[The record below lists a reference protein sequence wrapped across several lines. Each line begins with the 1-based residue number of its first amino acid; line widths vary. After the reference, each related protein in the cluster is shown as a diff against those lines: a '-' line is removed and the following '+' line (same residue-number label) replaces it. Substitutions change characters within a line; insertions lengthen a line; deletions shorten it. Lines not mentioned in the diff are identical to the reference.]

1 MILLNASRMRCKNY
15 GGNSV
20 DVFNPALWAYE
31 GLLQLQNNMVA
42 ANQVYT
48 DFNQQ
53 LANFGDTVN
62 AQRPNDFYAKR
73 KGAND
78 DITIQDASASNVAV
92 VLNHL
97 VHQSFII
104 RDAERAKSFKDLVT
118 TFITPAARAMAQ
130 YVDQVVLGQVYQ
142 FLPNMSGTLNA
153 TPTRGGLVDVRTKMN
168 TLQVPQDGRSMLL
181 SAASEGDLLKIDDF
195 TNAQVIGDNGTAL
208 RNASLGRKY
217 GFDTLM
223 DQNVPS
229 IGTGNTIV
237 TGAVNNAAGYAAG
250 TTSLTVDG
258 LSAAITAGTFLT
270 IGGDDRPRRI
280 VSTTG
285 GATPTAMVITPALD
299 AAVADNAVI
308 TLYTPGVVATT
319 RAAGYY
325 GDVDYTGADP
335 YVGQMIAFGDST
347 TTARYSV
354 IKVGGGYITLDR
366 PLDAAITSTDK
377 INYGP
382 KGNYN
387 LALYRNAIALVN
399 RPLSTPDAPGVRSMV
414 VNNGAF
420 SMRWTTGYDMVKQG
434 QICTFDLLM
443 GVKVLDSR
451 LCVPYLGK

>member
-1 MILLNASRMRCKNY
+1 MILLNRTRRKNY
-15 GGNSV
+15 AGNSV

-48 DFNQQ
+48 DFSPQ

-78 DITIQDASASNVAV
+78 DITIQDASAANVAV

-104 RDAERAKSFKDLVT
+104 RDAEKAKSFKDLVT
-118 TFITPAARAMAQ
+118 VFIVPAARAMAQ

-142 FLPNMSGTLNA
+142 FLPNMSGTLNTA
-153 TPTRGGLVDVRTKMN
+153 PTRGGLVDVRTKMN

-229 IGTGNTIV
+229 IGSGNTTVI
-237 TGAVNNAAGYAAG
+237 GAINNAAGYAAG
-250 TTSLTVDG
+250 VTNLAAVDG
-258 LSAAITAGTFLT
+258 LAAAITAGTFLT
-270 IGGDDRPRRI
+270 VAGDDRPRRV

-285 GATPTAMVITPALD
+285 GATPTAIVITPALD
-299 AAVADNAVI
+299 FAVADNAVI
-308 TLYTPGVVATT
+308 TLYTPGAVGTT

-335 YVGQMIAFGDST
+335 VVGQMVAFGDST
-347 TTARYSV
+347 TTQRYSV
-354 IKVGGGYITLDR
+354 IKVGGGFMTLDR
-366 PLDAAITSTDK
+366 PLDLGITGADK

-387 LALYRNAIALVN
+387 LALYRNAIALVS

-420 SMRWTTGYDMVKQG
+420 SMRWTTGYDMIKQG